1 MDNELNLQSLVE
13 IGSYEEGKELVM
25 NLEASL
31 NPVKTE
37 TTSETPPWSDD
48 KGDLQV

>member
-13 IGSYEEGKELVM
+13 IDSYEKGKELIM
-25 NLEASL
+25 GFEASL

-37 TTSETPPWSDD
+37 TTSDGE
-48 KGDLQV
+48 DLKV